1 MGLQASAI
9 MTSELALSPRRT
21 KRSLSQWDK
30 IVHDLDEPSPD
41 KRVVSYMLMSFG
53 DFYGPYDLNTVRSMI
68 DKGLPR
74 HTPMTVVIGG

>member
-30 IVHDLDEPSPD
+30 IVHDLDEPNPD
-41 KRVVSYMLMSFG
+41 KGVVSYMLMSFG
-53 DFYGPYDLNTVRSMI
+53 DFNVRTIS
-68 DKGLPR
+68 
-74 HTPMTVVIGG
+74 TPCGA